1 MPSLHPGRQV
11 WIVQSL
17 LGSVHPQ
24 HLLSPSL
31 KEYLMTL
38 RNIPLSILGKVLL
51 ELVAQGLLFN
61 AVYDE
66 RSETFTITLTGG
78 Y

>member
-1 MPSLHPGRQV
+1 MANADLAERAGIH
-11 WIVQSL
+11 QSATFPIPFIER
-17 LGSVHPQ
+17 HN
-24 HLLSPSL
+24 
-31 KEYLMTL
+31 MIL

-51 ELVAQGLLFN
+51 ELVAHGLLFN

-66 RSETFTITLTGG
+66 QSETFTINFTGG

>member
-1 MPSLHPGRQV
+1 M
-11 WIVQSL
+11 I
-17 LGSVHPQ
+17 
-24 HLLSPSL
+24 
-31 KEYLMTL
+31 L

-51 ELVAQGLLFN
+51 ELVAHGLLFN

-66 RSETFTITLTGG
+66 QSETFTINFTGG

>member
-1 MPSLHPGRQV
+1 
-11 WIVQSL
+11 
-17 LGSVHPQ
+17 
-24 HLLSPSL
+24 
-31 KEYLMTL
+31 MTL

>member
-1 MPSLHPGRQV
+1 MDLAERAGIH
-11 WIVQSL
+11 QSATFPIPFTER
-17 LGSVHPQ
+17 HI
-24 HLLSPSL
+24 
-31 KEYLMTL
+31 MIL

-51 ELVAQGLLFN
+51 ELVAQGLRFD

-66 RSETFTITLTGG
+66 RSETFTTNLTGG

>member
-1 MPSLHPGRQV
+1 MANADLAERAGIH
-11 WIVQSL
+11 QSATFPIPFIEMR
-17 LGSVHPQ
+17 HN
-24 HLLSPSL
+24 
-31 KEYLMTL
+31 MIL

-51 ELVAQGLLFN
+51 ELVAHGLLFN

-66 RSETFTITLTGG
+66 HSETVTINFTGG

>member
-1 MPSLHPGRQV
+1 M
-11 WIVQSL
+11 I
-17 LGSVHPQ
+17 
-24 HLLSPSL
+24 
-31 KEYLMTL
+31 L

-51 ELVAQGLLFN
+51 ELVAQGLRFD

-66 RSETFTITLTGG
+66 RSETFAINLTGG